1 MVYFHIHSL
10 LYYIGYTININTYS
24 NEFNQCGTCT
34 TFNVCNVVKNY
45 TLWKV
50 ADYGSISGREKM
62 KAEIYANGP
71 IACGIMATEK
81 LDAYTGGIYMEYSDF
96 PMVNNLILNFNH

>member
-1 MVYFHIHSL
+1 
-10 LYYIGYTININTYS
+10 
-24 NEFNQCGTCT
+24 
-34 TFNVCNVVKNY
+34 
-45 TLWKV
+45 
-50 ADYGSISGREKM
+50 M

-96 PMVNNLILNFNH
+96 PMVNNLILIINSIDRIYFIINKL

>member
-1 MVYFHIHSL
+1 MVKYL
-10 LYYIGYTININTYS
+10 TTNIYS

-96 PMVNNLILNFNH
+96 PMVYN